1 MKIQNEFTVDA
12 PVRQAWEAILDLER
26 VAPCLPGASIE
37 EATGEEYQGT
47 MAVKL
52 GPISAR
58 YRGTVRVEE
67 ADEENHRAVLR
78 ADGKETRGQGSASAT
93 ITSTM
98 NEENGATTVQVETD
112 LQVTGRVAQFGRGI
126 MQDVASE
133 LIDRFSTCV
142 EQEIM
147 GGGAEEEPEQVAA
160 ATSADGS
167 SDGAT
172 RSEESAE
179 APEEPASTEKSQDSD
194 TQQKPKARKI
204 TPREVEPLDLGAV
217 SRQAVIKRAAPALAG
232 LVGLALAAALI
243 RNRQRPSFRLS
254 INSINKFEIRR
265 Y

>member
-12 PVRQAWEAILDLER
+12 PVQQAWEAILDLER
-26 VAPCLPGASIE
+26 IAPCLPGASIE

-58 YRGTVRVEE
+58 YRGTVKVEE

-98 NEENGATTVQVETD
+98 NEENGATRVQVETD

-126 MQDVASE
+126 MQDVAAE

-142 EQEIM
+142 EQEIV
-147 GGGAEEEPEQVAA
+147 GGGAEEEPGQPAAVA
-160 ATSADGS
+160 SADGS
-167 SDGAT
+167 SGGTTRA
-172 RSEESAE
+172 RSEE
-179 APEEPASTEKSQDSD
+179 PTDTQEPAQE
-194 TQQKPKARKI
+194 PKRRKI

-232 LVGLALAAALI
+232 LVGLALATVLI
-243 RNRQRPSFRLS
+243 RTRRRPSFSLVVE
-254 INSINKFEIRR
+254 KFEIRR

>member
-12 PVRQAWEAILDLER
+12 PVQQAWEAILDLER

-37 EATGEEYQGT
+37 EASGDEYQGT

-98 NEENGATTVQVETD
+98 NEENGSTKVEVETD
-112 LQVTGRVAQFGRGI
+112 VQVTGRVAQFGRGI
-126 MQDVASE
+126 MQDVAAE

-142 EQEIM
+142 EQEIV
-147 GGGAEEEPEQVAA
+147 GGGAEEEPGEPAA
-160 ATSADGS
+160 MASADGS

-172 RSEESAE
+172 RARSEEPEPSSGEGSPGAE
-179 APEEPASTEKSQDSD
+179 QEEPKR
-194 TQQKPKARKI
+194 RKI

-232 LVGLALAAALI
+232 LVGLALTAALI
-243 RNRQRPSFRLS
+243 RNRQRPSFLL
-254 INSINKFEIRR
+254 SINKFEIRR

>member
-12 PVRQAWEAILDLER
+12 PVQQAWEAILDLER

-67 ADEENHRAVLR
+67 ADEENHQAVLK

-98 NEENGATTVQVETD
+98 NEQNGATRVQVETD

-147 GGGAEEEPEQVAA
+147 GGSAEGEPERSTA
-160 ATSADGS
+160 SADGS

-172 RSEESAE
+172 RW
-179 APEEPASTEKSQDSD
+179 EEPTE
-194 TQQKPKARKI
+194 TQEPEQEPKRRKI

-217 SRQAVIKRAAPALAG
+217 SRKAVIKRVAPAVAG
-232 LVGLALAAALI
+232 LVGLALAAALM
-243 RNRQRPSFRLS
+243 RNRQHPSFRLS
-254 INSINKFEIRR
+254 INKLEIRR
-265 Y
+265 H